1 MECNDSRVCL
11 EWTWTNFF
19 HQLHLACLM
28 PNSVTTM
35 CMLQACEKLGDIK
48 QAKHIHNFIVM
59 RMFDLDVYVGTA
71 FLNMY
76 AKCIN
81 MDIVCQ
87 VLGQMFVKIVVV
99 LLAMIS
105 R

>member
-1 MECNDSRVCL
+1 
-11 EWTWTNFF
+11 
-19 HQLHLACLM
+19 
-28 PNSVTTM
+28 
-35 CMLQACEKLGDIK
+35 MLQACGKLGDIK
-48 QAKHIHNFIVM
+48 QAKHIYDFIDM
-59 RMFDLDVYVGTA
+59 RMFDLDLSIGTD

-99 LLAMIS
+99 FLAMIS
-105 R
+105 RHADNGLFQEAVEFF